1 MVITKFHD
9 NNNVDDDRY
18 DDNDDDVDDH
28 DVDDDDDHD
37 ESPEAFVVPRP
48 STFQADFKLHSSSDL
63 SLCNW

>member
-18 DDNDDDVDDH
+18 DDNND
-28 DVDDDDDHD
+28 DVDDDDD

-48 STFQADFKLHSSSDL
+48 STFQADFKLYSPSDL